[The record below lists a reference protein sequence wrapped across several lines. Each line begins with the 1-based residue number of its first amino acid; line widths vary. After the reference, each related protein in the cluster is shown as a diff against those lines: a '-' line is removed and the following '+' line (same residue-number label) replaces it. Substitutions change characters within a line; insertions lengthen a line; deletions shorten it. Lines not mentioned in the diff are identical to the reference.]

1 MDDPTSRPLS
11 RRSIFRLAGGGIA
24 ALAGGGLLS
33 ACTSATSPKTSP
45 TTAGPAGGPITV
57 ADIADD
63 TDKPSVA
70 AAAAAVTA
78 FKAKQPNITVTT
90 KLQPSG
96 ADEVA
101 AFIASRSAPTAYVI
115 SSNDVSPMIAAK
127 QVPDITAIIK
137 KWEHYD
143 ELAPALLDTFGLNGV
158 YYGLPQYSGSTGLV
172 ISKPLFQSAGLD
184 PADWQK
190 GGKTFADFRAA
201 AKAISDKNPGVAG
214 FQATLKGPRQGGLS
228 LLTLMYANGQLTYSQ
243 DTATK
248 KYTATCNTPQ
258 AVAALQL
265 LQQMRWQDKSL
276 GSNPIVA
283 YLDGFKALA
292 SGKAAMCMSA
302 FDGPGQVAAAGAE
315 HSDDFIM
322 VPFPIND
329 AANGSLIGSGSGYVF
344 SNSAGPS
351 ELQAA
356 FDYTV
361 FENLSVEGVSAYY
374 KAWSEAGKAD
384 GSGETPQAVPFATL
398 LLKSGSALRAQ
409 IEAAVKPYVPA
420 YSLSLYGDYFAT
432 TAKMKLAPEPVF
444 KGKEIKT
451 ALQTPV
457 EVIMTNANANAQT
470 EMDKAN
476 TVIQQALNA

>member
-1 MDDPTSRPLS
+1 MDDSTSRTLS
-11 RRSIFRLAGGGIA
+11 RRSVLKLGGGGIA
-24 ALAGGGLLS
+24 LLAGGGLLA
-33 ACTSATSPKTSP
+33 ACTSATSPKTNPAS
-45 TTAGPAGGPITV
+45 AGPDSGSLTI

-78 FKAKQPNITVTT
+78 FKVKQPNVTVVT

-101 AFIASRSAPTAYVI
+101 AFIASRSAPTAYVV
-115 SSNDVSPMIAAK
+115 SSNDVSPMIEAK
-127 QVPDITAIIK
+127 QVPDMTAIIK
-137 KWEHYD
+137 KWEHFD
-143 ELAPALLDTFGLNGV
+143 ELSPALLDTFGLNGV

-184 PADWQK
+184 PTDWQK

-201 AKAISDKNPGVAG
+201 AKAIADKNPGVAG

-243 DTATK
+243 DGATK

-265 LQQMRWQDKSL
+265 LQQMHWQDKSM
-276 GSNPIVA
+276 GSNPIIE

-315 HSDDFIM
+315 RPDDFIM
-322 VPFPIND
+322 VPFPVND
-329 AANGSLIGSGSGYVF
+329 AAKGTLIGSGSGYVF
-344 SNSAGPS
+344 SNSAS
-351 ELQAA
+351 QSDLQAA

-361 FENLSVEGVSAYY
+361 FENLSVEGVEAYY
-374 KAWSEAGKAD
+374 KAWFEAGKAD

-409 IEAAVKPYVPA
+409 IEAAVKPYVPG

-432 TAKMKLAPEPVF
+432 TAKMNLAPEPVV

-457 EVIMTNANANAQT
+457 EVIMTKSNANPQT
-470 EMDKAN
+470 ELDKAN
-476 TVIQQALNA
+476 AVIQQALSS

>member
-1 MDDPTSRPLS
+1 MEDSTSRSLS
-11 RRSIFRLAGGGIA
+11 RRSILKLGGGGIA
-24 ALAGGGLLS
+24 VLAGGGLLA
-33 ACTSATSPKTSP
+33 ACTSATSPKT
-45 TTAGPAGGPITV
+45 TAASAAPDSGAVTI

-63 TDKPSVA
+63 TDKPSVS

-78 FKAKQPNITVTT
+78 FKAKQPNVVVTT

-101 AFIASRSAPTAYVI
+101 AFIASHSAPTAYVV
-115 SSNDVSPMIAAK
+115 SSNDLSPMIATK
-127 QVPDITAIIK
+127 QVPDLTAIIK

-143 ELAPALLDTFGLNGV
+143 ELAPALLDTFGVKGA

-184 PADWQK
+184 PVEWQK

-201 AKAISDKNPGVAG
+201 AKAISDKNSGVAG
-214 FQATLKGPRQGGLS
+214 FQATLKGPRQGGVS
-228 LLTLMYANGQLTYSQ
+228 LLTLMYANGQFTYSQ
-243 DTATK
+243 DDAG

-258 AVAALQL
+258 AVATLQL
-265 LQQMRWQDKSL
+265 LQQMYWQDKSM
-276 GSNPIVA
+276 GSNPVIA

-315 HSDDFIM
+315 HPDDFIM

-329 AANGSLIGSGSGYVF
+329 SAKGTLLGSGSGYVF
-344 SNSAGPS
+344 STTASQPD
-351 ELQAA
+351 LQAA

-361 FENLSVEGVSAYY
+361 FENLSVEGVTAYY
-374 KAWSEAGKAD
+374 KAWFEAGKAD

-398 LLKSGSALRAQ
+398 LLKSGSALRTQ

-432 TAKMKLAPEPVF
+432 TAKLKLAPEPVV

-457 EVIMTNANANAQT
+457 EVVMSNANANAQT

-476 TVIQQALNA
+476 AIIQQTLNS